1 MQVNSNVNKCV
12 RYPAGCIVQNISPIV
27 DVNKRYSLE
36 VSINTSNAKSTAT
49 VIMMNPSKA
58 TKICSDDTVNKVLR
72 FFIKYKNISVK
83 KVTILNL
90 FPYYVTD
97 SAELA
102 NYVDN
107 NDSIDLQENI
117 YRFEN
122 YIDESDLI
130 VLAWGDVPSGFSA
143 KTHNEYVKKTMD
155 IITAAQKKNVVY
167 VFRDNRFTKNQII
180 TQKQRPRHPNRISL
194 DDLHKIQSY
203 SFDRGLLKIKLK

>member
-1 MQVNSNVNKCV
+1 MNTHEDKCIP
-12 RYPAGCIVQNISPIV
+12 YPTGCIVQNISPIG
-27 DVNKRYSLE
+27 DVSKRYSLE

-72 FFIKYKNISVK
+72 FFKKYKNIPIK

-90 FPYYVTD
+90 FPYYETY

-102 NYVDN
+102 KYVDKN
-107 NDSIDLQENI
+107 ESNDLQDNI
-117 YRFEN
+117 DNFEN

-143 KTHNEYVKKTMD
+143 KTHNKYVKKTMD
-155 IITAAQKKNVVY
+155 IITAVQKRDVVY
-167 VFRDNRFTKNQII
+167 VFKDNRFDKDLII
-180 TQKQRPRHPNRISL
+180 THKKRPRHPNRITL
-194 DDLHKIQSY
+194 NGLYKIQSY
-203 SFDRGLLKIKLK
+203 SFDRGLLKIKL

>member
-1 MQVNSNVNKCV
+1 MNVNVNKCIP
-12 RYPAGCIVQNISPIV
+12 YPAGCIVQNISPIG

-36 VSINTSNAKSTAT
+36 VAIDSNTSIDKSMAT

-72 FFIKYKNISVK
+72 FFKKYKNIPIK

-90 FPYYVTD
+90 FPYYETD

-102 NYVDN
+102 KYVDN
-107 NDSIDLQENI
+107 NDSNDLQENI
-117 YRFEN
+117 NRFEN
-122 YIDESDLI
+122 YINECDLI

-167 VFRDNRFTKNQII
+167 VFKDNRFAKNQII
-180 TQKQRPRHPNRISL
+180 TQKQRPRHPNRITL
-194 DDLHKIQSY
+194 DDLYKIQSY
-203 SFDRGLLKIKLK
+203 SFDRDLLKIKLT